1 MKACF
6 DWLMDWRASQLTG
19 RLMAWVPPGSR
30 IADVGS
36 GTGHNA
42 RSFQRGL
49 GATVDE
55 FDVADLH
62 WIGPGPIL
70 FDGQKLRVADASYD
84 VITLLFVLQYVA
96 DVLELLRDVGRVSAG
111 RIIVIQ
117 STYRGRWG
125 RLWLS
130 LRGLVW
136 GRVAYRLASIAGV
149 VKGPACSLKRRTLYT
164 RQDLMWLFQEAGL
177 RVIHFE
183 PREWPGMQIS
193 RDLFVLEP
201 MPNSS
206 TCPSSSP
213 LETKPAG

>member
-6 DWLMDWRASQLTG
+6 DRVMDWRASQLTD
-19 RLMAWVPPGSR
+19 RLIAWIPHGSR

-42 RSFQRGL
+42 RSFQRKL

-55 FDVADLH
+55 FDVSDLH

-70 FDGQKLRVADASYD
+70 FDGQKLPVADASYD

-96 DVLELLRDVGRVSAG
+96 DAPELLRDVGRVSTS

-117 STYRGRWG
+117 SNYCGDWG
-125 RLWLS
+125 RFWLS

-136 GRVAYRLASIAGV
+136 GRVAYRIASVAGV
-149 VKGPACSLKRRTLYT
+149 VKGSACSLKRRTLYT
-164 RQDLMWLFQEAGL
+164 RQELRRLFQAAGL
-177 RVIHFE
+177 RVVHFE
-183 PREWPGMQIS
+183 PRDWPGMRIS

-201 MPNSS
+201 MPNCL

-213 LETKPAG
+213 LEMKPVG